1 MNVELKHLRSFVM
14 VAEELNFTRAAERLY
29 MTQQA
34 LSGQIRQ
41 LEERIGT
48 KLLERDTRRVE
59 LTPAGSAL
67 LESARPLIA
76 GAEQAVAAAQQAGQ
90 RTQTLT
96 VGFVAAIT
104 HIQLG
109 KALDTFAQ
117 AHPDVELLIH
127 FGELTDPSGGIRS
140 GHADVAAVHGPFD
153 SRDLELA
160 YLWSD
165 PLVVAMGAGHPLA
178 AKGELTIAE
187 VVGEPTF
194 DFPAPDRE
202 WRDFWMLT
210 AHRGGRPP
218 RIVAHF
224 SSLDA
229 MIEAVRAGL
238 GIHVTTAELID
249 GLGPGS
255 GIVWRPVPG
264 LEALEH
270 SLAWRRGDERELVRE
285 FASACLASFA

>member
-1 MNVELKHLRSFVM
+1 MNVELKHLRSFVA
-14 VAEELNFTRAAERLY
+14 VAEELNFTRAAERLHL
-29 MTQQA
+29 TQQA

-48 KLLERDTRRVE
+48 KLLERDTRRVD

-76 GAEQAVAAAQQAGQ
+76 GAELAVVAAQQAGQ

-104 HIQLG
+104 HTQMG
-109 KALDTFAQ
+109 QALDAFAQ
-117 AHPDVELLIH
+117 AHPGVELLIH

-160 YLWSD
+160 YLW
-165 PLVVAMGAGHPLA
+165 
-178 AKGELTIAE
+178 
-187 VVGEPTF
+187 
-194 DFPAPDRE
+194 
-202 WRDFWMLT
+202 
-210 AHRGGRPP
+210 
-218 RIVAHF
+218 
-224 SSLDA
+224 
-229 MIEAVRAGL
+229 
-238 GIHVTTAELID
+238 
-249 GLGPGS
+249 LGPDS

-264 LEALEH
+264 LEPLEH